1 MIRELKALGLEK
13 GSFLTWVRN
22 KGFAT
27 LKVISLFLVL
37 SFKYFLG
44 LKLGAKRIS
53 RLIKSIYQS
62 LGGIKKLFK
71 RRKNT

>member
-1 MIRELKALGLEK
+1 M
-13 GSFLTWVRN
+13 
-22 KGFAT
+22 
-27 LKVISLFLVL
+27 VL
-37 SFKYFLG
+37 SFKYSLG

-53 RLIKSIYQS
+53 RLIKNIYQS